1 MIQIYEVYLK
11 KKKQLFLFEKLFC
24 LFSFSLAFYY
34 HLEQTCLS
42 KTGCMETSMKDNY
55 SSRKR
60 MFALIQRSY
69 RKHGIIF
76 ERVVMSEEIRAS

>member
-1 MIQIYEVYLK
+1 MIQIYEVYFRK
-11 KKKQLFLFEKLFC
+11 NNFFLFEKLFC
-24 LFSFSLAFYY
+24 LFSFSLAFHY

-42 KTGCMETSMKDNY
+42 KTGCMETSVKDNY

-60 MFALIQRSY
+60 MFTFIQRSY
-69 RKHGIIF
+69 MKHGIIF

>member
-11 KKKQLFLFEKLFC
+11 KRQLFLLEKLFC
-24 LFSFSLAFYY
+24 LFSFSLAFRY
-34 HLEQTCLS
+34 HLEQTYLS

-60 MFALIQRSY
+60 MFAFIQRSY
-69 RKHGIIF
+69 MKHGIIF